1 MLVRQR
7 HGEGLR
13 WHRAQDRLRHSCNG
27 SVRHSRSPLQLS
39 VLEHLHPPS
48 PRSKLG
54 RIEARSGAAVRP
66 FLCGLQG
73 TKAAI
78 EAAIIDA
85 REAIYQIERPT
96 PERRAQA
103 HACDER
109 HVRPGYGA
117 GHTADTHSRC
127 APDRAQ
133 KIIEKKPYTNSRT
146 TPAKISRR
154 PAGESMARGLGF
166 RRV

>member
-1 MLVRQR
+1 M
-7 HGEGLR
+7 
-13 WHRAQDRLRHSCNG
+13 
-27 SVRHSRSPLQLS
+27 
-39 VLEHLHPPS
+39 PPS

-66 FLCGLQG
+66 FLWRLQG

-127 APDRAQ
+127 GPDRAQ
-133 KIIEKKPYTNSRT
+133 KTTEKKPYTNSRT

-154 PAGESMARGLGF
+154 PAGESMARGLVQAGEEHHDLKNWYDLLLF
-166 RRV
+166 QTQGYHM